1 MNVVYDAVD
10 VNVLLIIK
18 MRDEALVAALSHLVP
33 DSRLLE
39 VHV

>member
-1 MNVVYDAVD
+1 MVYSAID
-10 VNVLLIIK
+10 VNVLLITRI
-18 MRDEALVAALSHLVP
+18 RDEAPVVALSHLVL